1 LNYNDDDNDND
12 DGDDNDNDDGDDND
26 KDDGDDNDNDNNDND
41 DENDGDNNDK
51 DDNDKDD
58 SGDNDNDA
66 EDEAEKTQLQRSLST
81 GGCSITKYSS
91 SHSFNPL
98 MSSKSE
104 LNLSAKKVVSRLCV
118 SCLKGFS
125 GWLVLIFSLSAFTS
139 RHDLTSYLRT
149 LYKRI

>member
-1 LNYNDDDNDND
+1 MTMMVMMIMMVIKIIMIMIRTIVVIMIMMLTM
-12 DGDDNDNDDGDDND
+12 
-26 KDDGDDNDNDNNDND
+26 KLRR
-41 DENDGDNNDK
+41 
-51 DDNDKDD
+51 
-58 SGDNDNDA
+58 A
-66 EDEAEKTQLQRSLST
+66 PLQRSLST

-125 GWLVLIFSLSAFTS
+125 G
-139 RHDLTSYLRT
+139 
-149 LYKRI
+149 